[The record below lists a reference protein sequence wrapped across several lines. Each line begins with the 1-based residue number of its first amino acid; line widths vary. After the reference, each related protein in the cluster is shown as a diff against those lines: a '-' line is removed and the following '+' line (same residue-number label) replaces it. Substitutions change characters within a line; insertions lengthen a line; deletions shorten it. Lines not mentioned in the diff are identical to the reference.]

1 MTTDLKNRE
10 GTGGKPKEGTAGRQ
24 DALDNA
30 LDTLQGILE
39 QHHGILEAK
48 DRGHPDTAAKKPE
61 PLPLLEEVIIP
72 GADAE
77 TDETELLPEEEE
89 EEPSPPPL
97 ESVPPYADL
106 LNRLASELDII
117 IESCVDEAL
126 AQAKHDLLVKIKNH
140 LDIVLPEILDELTK
154 RKV

>member
-1 MTTDLKNRE
+1 MTTEPQDRK
-10 GTGGKPKEGTAGRQ
+10 GTGGEPNEGTKGPQ
-24 DALDNA
+24 NALDNA

-39 QHHGILEAK
+39 RHHGVL
-48 DRGHPDTAAKKPE
+48 DPQDSGHADKADQRSE
-61 PLPLLEEVIIP
+61 PLPLLEEVIIR
-72 GADAE
+72 GTDAE
-77 TDETELLPEEEE
+77 TEATDLPPEE

-97 ESVPPYADL
+97 EAVPPYADL

-140 LDIVLPEILDELTK
+140 LDIVLPEILDELSK